1 MVRQD
6 AEDKKLLEG
15 TRNWATD
22 QCVERAHEPWTVYRL
37 TQLWEATDDL
47 LRMFK
52 GRSFSDVPSHEEK
65 REQHARE
72 ARELASAISST
83 AD

>member
-1 MVRQD
+1 MD

-37 TQLWEATDDL
+37 TQLWEAADDL
-47 LRMFK
+47 LRMFE

-65 REQHARE
+65 RERHE
-72 ARELASAISST
+72 LMARELDSIISST
-83 AD
+83 ED